1 MRDAGREFG
10 ATEAVFGAVTVA
22 TAARLRA
29 LSRRRLPVLA
39 TLGGLATTDSDGVV
53 VSVVGNSLRGAE
65 LFTAAVFV
73 RARLLGSADPAA
85 EEILG
90 NVTVFLYNDAGSGEV
105 ATVAVRA
112 AVLVPSACVLSCTE
126 LLCVDLVTAVPIST
140 RG

>member
-22 TAARLRA
+22 TAARPRA
-29 LSRRRLPVLA
+29 LSSRKLPVLA
-39 TLGGLATTDSDGVV
+39 TLGGLATTDSVDGVV

-73 RARLLGSADPAA
+73 RARLLGSADPA

-90 NVTVFLYNDAGSGEV
+90 NVTVFLCSDAGSVLV

-112 AVLVPSACVLSCTE
+112 AVLVLSVCVLSCTE
-126 LLCVDLVTAVPIST
+126 LLLCVDLAAVPINT